1 MSVWG
6 STEDSEVLEVRA
18 VQEIP
23 PATEITVDYIG
34 DKSFLSEPQQRL
46 R

>member
-1 MSVWG
+1 MWG

-18 VQEIP
+18 VQEIA

-34 DKSFLSEPQQRL
+34 DKSFLSEPKQRL
-46 R
+46 G

>member
-23 PATEITVDYIG
+23 QAAEITVDYIG

-46 R
+46 G

>member
-23 PATEITVDYIG
+23 QAAEITVDYIG
-34 DKSFLSEPQQRL
+34 DKIFLSQPQQRL
-46 R
+46 E